1 MYRLELFELHTG
13 NPTRMHLK
21 AGNRIRVN
29 AGTLWLTLEGQSD
42 DVWLRTGEQWDAP
55 QDVTVWMSG
64 EPSARID
71 LLRGSPARSATPKR
85 GSPSQV
91 RQSAFIVA
99 A

>member
-13 NPTRMHLK
+13 KPSRMHLK

-29 AGTLWLTLEGQSD
+29 AGTLWLTLEGQSE
-42 DVWLRTGEQWDAP
+42 DVWLRTGEHWDAP

-71 LLRGSPARSATPKR
+71 LLRGSPERATSPKR
-85 GSPSQV
+85 GWPGQV
-91 RQSAFIVA
+91 GQSAFMVTA
-99 A
+99 